1 MIILG
6 LDEAAGFA
14 PVGLTKPREM
24 TSAIAAKARS
34 AFDPP
39 ITIHLDQAF
48 VDGEAWALGETAL
61 LRLHALESNGLPKPL
76 FYDDALRF
84 TVVLRQRSNNGRSGT
99 SGRNLSRHSWAIAI
113 DVNPTTNAYGNAPTL
128 DRFIVEIFRSNGFAW
143 AERSWCPTE
152 CTSNTSGPRRPNRLP
167 PCAEVPRT

>member
-143 AERSWCPTE
+143 GGTFLVPNGMHFEYIGAPAT
-152 CTSNTSGPRRPNRLP
+152 NRLP